1 MAGKKLA
8 NKTALVTGASRGI
21 GKAIA
26 IKLAEEG
33 AYVIIHYV
41 NNESGANATLREI
54 KEISGKGHAIQA
66 DLSNMQQINYL
77 FTQLDKILQGEKL
90 DILVNNAAILIRT
103 EFDHLT
109 EGEFD
114 RLFAVNVKATY
125 FLTTGAIT
133 RMNDGARI
141 LNLSSTASKRPRAEI
156 CAYSM
161 TKAAIDNFTRSLA
174 GALGKRRI
182 TVNAIA
188 PGIIDTDMN
197 KERLRDEKVRSG
209 IENSIAMRRIGNAN
223 DIAEVVAF
231 LASDAGEWV
240 TGQYIEASGGASL

>member
-1 MAGKKLA
+1 MKKLK

-33 AYVIIHYV
+33 ACVIVHYA
-41 NNESGANATLREI
+41 NNGSEAEKTLQEI
-54 KEISGKGHAIQA
+54 RKISGNGYAIQA
-66 DLSNMQQINYL
+66 DLSDMQQINSL
-77 FTQLDKILQGEKL
+77 FEQLDHALQGAKL
-90 DILVNNAAILIRT
+90 DILVNNAAILIQT
-103 EFDHLT
+103 EFDLLT
-109 EGEFD
+109 EREFD
-114 RLFAVNVKATY
+114 DLFNVNVKAPY
-125 FLTTGAIT
+125 FLTIGVLT

-174 GALGKRRI
+174 GMLGKRRI

-188 PGIIDTDMN
+188 PGTIDTDMN
-197 KERLRDEKVRSG
+197 KERLRNEKVRSR
-209 IENSIAMRRIGNAN
+209 IENSVAMRRIGNAA

-231 LASDAGEWV
+231 LASDAGEWI